1 MKQQINVGLIGL
13 GTVGTGVLKIFN
25 NMAKHIEERAGAPV
39 VIKKIVTKDASKAK
53 DVKFDKSIISK
64 SLDDILEDDSI
75 DIVVELIGGY
85 EPALS
90 IILKSFENKKH
101 VVTANKAVLAKYWDK
116 VHVAAERN
124 KTLIYFEASVG
135 GGIPVIQGL
144 NEGLVANKIEFIYGI
159 LNGTTNYILTKML
172 KENISFDKAL
182 TMAQKIGFAEA
193 DPTFDIKGI
202 DSAHKLGILANIA
215 YGETIDLEKIY
226 KEGIDKI
233 NLEDIFYAKE
243 ELDLVV
249 KLLAITKI
257 HGDKIE
263 IRVNPTFI
271 PKDHLLAS
279 VDDEYNAIYIE
290 GDNVGKTMFYG
301 RGAGELPAA
310 SAVVSDIIYVARQIY
325 NETAGILPL
334 ISHSESRKLKILD
347 MDNIESKYYLRFSAV
362 DKPGVLSKI
371 AGALGKHNVSID
383 RCIQK
388 KTNSKYVPIILATDK
403 AKEKNIKK
411 SLYAI
416 EKLSVIKKEPILI
429 RIEDEL

>member
-1 MKQQINVGLIGL
+1 MKKQINVGLIGL

-39 VIKKIVTKDASKAK
+39 IIKKIVTKDASKAK
-53 DVKFDKSIISK
+53 DVKFDKSILSK
-64 SLDDILEDDSI
+64 NLSDILEDDSI

-90 IILKSFENKKH
+90 VILKSMENKKH

-116 VHVAAERN
+116 VHSIANLNR
-124 KTLIYFEASVG
+124 TLLYFEASVG

-144 NEGLVANKIEFIYGI
+144 NEGLVANKIDSIYGI

-172 KENISFDKAL
+172 KENLDFSTAL
-182 TMAQKIGFAEA
+182 KMAQKIGFAEA
-193 DPTFDIKGI
+193 DPSFDIKGI

-215 YGETIDLEKIY
+215 YGETINLEKIY
-226 KEGIDKI
+226 TEGIDKI
-233 NLEDIFYAKE
+233 NLEDISYAKE
-243 ELDLVV
+243 ELGLIL
-249 KLLAITKI
+249 KLLGITKR
-257 HGDKIE
+257 HGNKIE
-263 IRVNPTFI
+263 VRVQPTFI
-271 PKDHLLAS
+271 PEDHLLAS

-334 ISHSESRKLKILD
+334 ISYSENKKLKILD
-347 MDNIESKYYLRFSAV
+347 MDDIESKYYLRFSAV

-371 AGALGKHNVSID
+371 AGELGKHNVSID
-383 RCIQK
+383 RCVQK
-388 KTNSKYVPIILATDK
+388 KINSKYVPIILSTHK
-403 AKEKNIKK
+403 AKEKNIRRAL
-411 SLYAI
+411 SSI
-416 EKLSVIKKEPILI
+416 EKLSVIKREPILI